1 MDTAK
6 KTDLRVVKTYSS
18 LINAFYKLLSE
29 KHFEDITINELC
41 NRAGIRR
48 ATFYKHFTD
57 KNEFLT
63 FVVHN
68 LFEQYSKSYDN
79 QIHRSQPLH
88 FYMNITR
95 NILYF
100 LTEREQMVH
109 LFAESNMYSTLMAI
123 FTDEISKEITEYLRE
138 DIANGTVLPASPEMT
153 AQFFTGA
160 LINCIKCWFSSDRKL
175 SEDEMLAQLQAL
187 LFSFHSKSSI

>member
-1 MDTAK
+1 MDTTK
-6 KTDLRVVKTYSS
+6 KTDLRVIKTYSA
-18 LINAFYKLLSE
+18 LTNAFYELLSQ

-41 NRAGIRR
+41 NHAGIRR

-63 FVVHN
+63 FVVRSV
-68 LFEQYSKSYDN
+68 FEQYSKSYDN

-88 FYMNITR
+88 FYMNVTR

-100 LTEREQMVH
+100 LTEHEQMVH
-109 LFAESNMYSTLMAI
+109 LFAESSMYTQLMTI
-123 FTDEISKEITEYLRE
+123 FTDEITKEITTYLRE
-138 DIANGTVLPASPEMT
+138 DVANGTVLPASPETT

-160 LINCIKCWFSSDRKL
+160 LVNCIKCWFASEHKL
-175 SEDEMLAQLQAL
+175 TEDEMLAEVQAL
-187 LFSFHSKSSI
+187 LFAFQSRNN